1 MKYYWKILIMIS
13 FLACNHPNIKQSLDE
28 INRLVD
34 CRPDSAFCLL
44 ENIKKSSLVSP
55 ENIATHGLIYIKAKD
70 KCYLNLGEDTSMI
83 MNVLNYYQDKTN
95 IPDKGWAYYYAGRVF
110 QDANKEQEAYKYYIE
125 ASDYA
130 KMTSNHHLGSMSNYY
145 LAEYHARQFMF
156 DKAITTCKQSLNNC
170 LQTKEKKF
178 ESIFLGSVGY
188 IFGQKNQ
195 LDSALYYL
203 EKAYTIASEQNDTGQ
218 IANISNDLSVFLL
231 EDQQY
236 EKSKKYIEKSIS
248 LHADSIILSQH
259 IILADI
265 YLGMEKV
272 DSALFVLKQIES
284 NILASKDVYN
294 KAIYYETLSNLDESR
309 RDYASSLI
317 YYKTYTN
324 YLDSIYKEER
334 ETSLAEIEQ
343 KYNYIKINENN
354 QKLKHERKITTFI
367 ILILSFSLLLIYYN
381 LQQKIKNKKN
391 RLYEAEEKLNTMQ
404 CLIEKNNKH
413 KTISKDIDKLNEK
426 EKEQLLKDLLLK
438 QLDLSTKIALMHAQ
452 NPEKSQTFLS
462 KFNEVIYGEQRP
474 FQLNWE
480 ELYPIFDILY
490 KDFVKTLQTK
500 YPILVEKDIQLCCLL
515 LIDLNTAEI
524 SFLMEQSINTVHKR
538 KTEIR
543 KKLNMQA
550 GSDIASFLREKILI
564 QP

>member
-1 MKYYWKILIMIS
+1 
-13 FLACNHPNIKQSLDE
+13 
-28 INRLVD
+28 
-34 CRPDSAFCLL
+34 
-44 ENIKKSSLVSP
+44 
-55 ENIATHGLIYIKAKD
+55 
-70 KCYLNLGEDTSMI
+70 
-83 MNVLNYYQDKTN
+83 
-95 IPDKGWAYYYAGRVF
+95 
-110 QDANKEQEAYKYYIE
+110 
-125 ASDYA
+125 
-130 KMTSNHHLGSMSNYY
+130 
-145 LAEYHARQFMF
+145 
-156 DKAITTCKQSLNNC
+156 
-170 LQTKEKKF
+170 
-178 ESIFLGSVGY
+178 
-188 IFGQKNQ
+188 
-195 LDSALYYL
+195 
-203 EKAYTIASEQNDTGQ
+203 
-218 IANISNDLSVFLL
+218 
-231 EDQQY
+231 
-236 EKSKKYIEKSIS
+236 
-248 LHADSIILSQH
+248 
-259 IILADI
+259 
-265 YLGMEKV
+265 
-272 DSALFVLKQIES
+272 
-284 NILASKDVYN
+284 
-294 KAIYYETLSNLDESR
+294 
-309 RDYASSLI
+309 
-317 YYKTYTN
+317 
-324 YLDSIYKEER
+324 
-334 ETSLAEIEQ
+334 
-343 KYNYIKINENN
+343 
-354 QKLKHERKITTFI
+354 
-367 ILILSFSLLLIYYN
+367 
-381 LQQKIKNKKN
+381 
-391 RLYEAEEKLNTMQ
+391 MQ